1 MQGFNKYYPPDYD
14 GEKHKSLNSYRGKHA
29 LGDRAR
35 KIDQGI
41 LITRFELPFNIW
53 CGGCDAHIGMGVRY
67 NAEKR
72 KIGNYYSTPIYAF
85 RCKCHLCS
93 HWFEIRTD
101 PQNTRYVVES
111 GARQKAE
118 DWNPEENGGYAVHEN
133 DPSKKEPLD
142 PLQSLEKSTTQEENY
157 QKHARP
163 HLEQLQDL
171 SAARSA
177 DPYSLSVKLR
187 KGFRQGK
194 HAALKIKAE
203 DDTIKDKYGL
213 DAGIKL
219 VDKNDPSLVLEAKAE
234 WEEGQKRRE
243 EEEAKR
249 KLYDAQSGPVEF
261 QTRVGSSST
270 AGFSSAAASS
280 SRVSIQSPPRKGHSV
295 SRPMHKVHA
304 QPHTSKPILK
314 KDQIA
319 KAAKAK
325 AMSTLA
331 STLISNSARK
341 IDPFAR
347 DGVGGMSRGS
357 TGLPRLSRKL

>member
-72 KIGNYYSTPIYAF
+72 KVGNYYSTPIYAF

-101 PQNTRYVVES
+101 PQNTRYVVEY
-111 GARQKAE
+111 GARQKVE
-118 DWNPEENGGYAVHEN
+118 DWNPEENGEN
-133 DPSKKEPLD
+133 DPSKNAPLD

-157 QKHARP
+157 QKHSRP

-187 KGFRQGK
+187 KSFRQGK

-203 DDTIKDKYGL
+203 DDALKDKYGL

-219 VDKNDPSLVLEAKAE
+219 VDKDDPSLALEAKAE
-234 WEEGQKRRE
+234 WEDGQKRRE
-243 EEEAKR
+243 EEER
-249 KLYDAQSGPVEF
+249 S
-261 QTRVGSSST
+261 
-270 AGFSSAAASS
+270 AGCTMHKADRSNF
-280 SRVSIQSPPRKGHSV
+280 RPSPPRKNNSV
-295 SRPMHKVHA
+295 PRPMHKVHA
-304 QPHTSKPILK
+304 QPHTSNPILK
-314 KDQIA
+314 KDKIA
-319 KAAKAK
+319 QVAKAK
-325 AMSTLA
+325 AMSTLT

-341 IDPFAR
+341 ADPFAR
-347 DGVGGMSRGS
+347 GGIGAIGRSSNKHPG
-357 TGLPRLSRKL
+357 LSRKL